1 MSDIRILFIE
11 DNPLDAELMARRIKK
26 DGLDISYQIVG
37 EFAEID
43 SMVSQHETDIIICD
57 YNLPGYTGV
66 QALNKIKSIDVDIP
80 VILVSGAIPDETAI
94 EAVLAGA
101 KDYVLKDNLIRL
113 VPAIKRE
120 YDSLVKLR
128 EKQHADLLLN
138 SLFESQIG
146 ILISDKDKNIT
157 QVNEFYCQMLGYTK
171 EEFEKL
177 TLANIFPEESRNA
190 ILEQY
195 ENFIEGGTNEIYEIK
210 NLTKNG
216 IELSVIATSK
226 KVTTFNSTYVIST
239 VLDITDRKRIE
250 KEVLTQN
257 AQLTQL
263 TETREK
269 LYAIIGHDLKN
280 ALFGISGILGFMIDE
295 VDRNETTLNS
305 IQEKMIL
312 LHASSE
318 NATRLLDNLLDWV
331 QIQADNLHFETSEY
345 NVSDQ
350 ISGILKLLKAQATN
364 KQIELIG
371 EVGEDISIQADKN
384 MLATVFRNLIS
395 NGIKFTKPGG
405 FVKISVE
412 ERDSE
417 LIFVI
422 QDNGIGIPPK
432 VAQNLFDPAN
442 RPKRVGTNREM
453 GTGLGMILVQ
463 EMIDFHDGVITFT
476 TVEEKGSTFV
486 ITLPK

>member
-1 MSDIRILFIE
+1 MSVIKILFIE
-11 DNPLDAELMARRIKK
+11 DNPLDAELMARHIKK
-26 DGLDISYQIVG
+26 NGVNIEYKTVV

-43 SMVSQHETDIIICD
+43 SFVHQNETDIIICD
-57 YNLPGYTGV
+57 YNLPGFTGV
-66 QALNKIKSIDVDIP
+66 EALNKIKCIDADIP

-120 YDSLVKLR
+120 YQALVKLR
-128 EKQHADLLLN
+128 EKQHVDILLN

-171 EEFEKL
+171 AEFESLSIEDVLPVKFRDEFL
-177 TLANIFPEESRNA
+177 QR
-190 ILEQY
+190 Y
-195 ENFIEGGTNEIYEIK
+195 ENFIEAGTNQIYESK
-210 NLTKNG
+210 NVTKDG
-216 IELSVIATSK
+216 TELSVIATSK
-226 KVTTFNSTYVIST
+226 KVTSFNSTYVIT
-239 VLDITDRKRIE
+239 TILDITDRKRIE
-250 KEVLTQN
+250 KEVLSQN
-257 AQLTQL
+257 AQLTLL
-263 TETREK
+263 TENREK
-269 LYAIIGHDLKN
+269 LYGIIGHDLKN

-295 VDRNETTLNS
+295 VDRNETTLES

-312 LHASSE
+312 LHSSSE

-331 QIQADNLHFETSEY
+331 QIQAGNLFAEKTEY

-350 ISGILKLLKAQATN
+350 VSGIINLLNAQATN
-364 KQIELIG
+364 KNIELIG
-371 EVGEDISIQADKN
+371 DFGEDIHLIADKN

-395 NGIKFTKPGG
+395 NGIKFTKPDGY
-405 FVKISVE
+405 VKISIT
-412 ERDSE
+412 DHSSE
-417 LIFVI
+417 LTFTI

-442 RPKRVGTNREM
+442 RPKRIGTNREL

-463 EMIDFHDGVITFT
+463 EMIDLHDGTITFSS
-476 TVEEKGSTFV
+476 VEEKGTTFV

>member
-1 MSDIRILFIE
+1 MSSIRILFIE
-11 DNPLDAELMARRIKK
+11 DNPLDAELMARHIKK
-26 DGLDISYQIVG
+26 EGLNISYQIVG

-43 SMVSQHETDIIICD
+43 SIVSRYETDIIICD

-66 QALNKIKSIDVDIP
+66 QALNKIKSIDADIP

-113 VPAIKRE
+113 VPAIQRE
-120 YDSLVKLR
+120 YNYIVKLR
-128 EKQHADLLLN
+128 EKQHSDLLLN

-146 ILISDKDKNIT
+146 ILISDKDKKIT

-171 EEFEKL
+171 EEFENL
-177 TLANIFPEESRNA
+177 ELANIFPEESRDE
-190 ILEQY
+190 ILQQY
-195 ENFIEGGTNEIYEIK
+195 EEFIDGGNNEIYEIK

-216 IELSVIATSK
+216 EEISVIATSK
-226 KVTTFNSTYVIST
+226 KVTTFHSTYVIST

-250 KEVLTQN
+250 KEVLRQN
-257 AQLTQL
+257 AQLTLL

-269 LYAIIGHDLKN
+269 LYGIIGHDLKN
-280 ALFGISGILGFMIDE
+280 ALFGISGILGFMISE
-295 VDRNETTLNS
+295 VEQNETTLDS

-331 QIQADNLHFETSEY
+331 QIQAGNLHFEKLEY
-345 NVSDQ
+345 NVSTQ
-350 ISGILKLLKAQATN
+350 ISDTLKLLKAQATN

-371 EVGEDISIQADKN
+371 EFEDDIVIQADKN
-384 MLATVFRNLIS
+384 MLATIFRNLIS
-395 NGIKFTKPGG
+395 NGIKFTNPGG
-405 FVKISVE
+405 FVKIKAVE
-412 ERDSE
+412 SDSE
-417 LIFVI
+417 LTFTI
-422 QDNGIGIPPK
+422 QDNGIGIPQK
-432 VAQNLFDPAN
+432 VADNLFDPTN

-463 EMIDFHDGVITFT
+463 EMIGLHNGKITFT
-476 TVEEKGSTFV
+476 SEENKGSTFV